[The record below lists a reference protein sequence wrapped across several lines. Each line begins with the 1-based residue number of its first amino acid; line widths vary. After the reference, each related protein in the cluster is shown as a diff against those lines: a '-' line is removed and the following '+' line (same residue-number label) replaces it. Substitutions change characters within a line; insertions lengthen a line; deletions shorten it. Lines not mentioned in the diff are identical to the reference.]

1 MLEMTCDVVCC
12 KFVEHY
18 FIILCKEYYV
28 VLWPTHKVELVR
40 FQFIQYSTVQYGT
53 VREEEPSTSPP
64 PSLAPL
70 NLQLKDKTNLGFINI
85 GCKILKSK
93 IFLCWAQSL
102 LHPER
107 QTDLRFSLVIF
118 LGFEFLLPNFW
129 HVNPDNKKLGSLWK
143 CSSLP
148 ASNLW
153 SPLLSIM
160 AVEKAIF
167 TKILNKV
174 VKFLYSKYWT
184 SPTF

>member
-1 MLEMTCDVVCC
+1 MWSAVNLWS
-12 KFVEHY
+12 
-18 FIILCKEYYV
+18 IILLYFVRNTMLCCDQ
-28 VLWPTHKVELVR
+28 PTRWNWSDSNL
-40 FQFIQYSTVQYGT
+40 YSTVQYGT